1 MSEACNIK
9 RWTRVVRKELSQDT
23 GFPVFQNS
31 LKPLGFYGK
40 KNCDANTTFIIAAGA
55 EGQLGFSCHDFW
67 AADDCFCLCCHPFVK
82 DKFLYYFLLNNQ
94 TFFMSQVRTAS
105 VPRLGRNVI
114 YDFEIPIPSIERQKE
129 IIAILDAFESLT
141 TSLQSGLPAEIE
153 MRKQQYE
160 YYRNKLLFFKR
171 AS

>member
-1 MSEACNIK
+1 
-9 RWTRVVRKELSQDT
+9 
-23 GFPVFQNS
+23 
-31 LKPLGFYGK
+31 
-40 KNCDANTTFIIAAGA
+40 
-55 EGQLGFSCHDFW
+55 
-67 AADDCFCLCCHPFVK
+67 
-82 DKFLYYFLLNNQ
+82 
-94 TFFMSQVRTAS
+94 MSQVRTAS

-129 IIAILDAFESLT
+129 IIAILDAFDSLT